1 MIEGKSETMNDTIYK
16 KSLTTLQRVKDR
28 IFDPNNTLPCT
39 ATLTTTTAVITVNT
53 TTSMVVGQA
62 IFGTYLPYGTVITA
76 ISGANLT
83 LSNVPLVAT
92 TVAVLTVVNQ
102 PTAFD
107 NVLIRTINAV
117 TDWIGRETGRFSFL
131 QTLHTNEVYSASG
144 PKQKRLVLRHA
155 PVFYLVTTGN
165 TTTGSATITGMPSTV
180 GLYPNMPVFGD
191 NITRG
196 ARILTVD
203 SPTQITLI
211 GTPSSGIGS
220 GNATSNA
227 TAMPL
232 TITGLLGFQ
241 WRTGTPS
248 YPTWTDFILDQYE
261 LINDGRAGVI
271 RIYGVF
277 PRMYNNMIRV
287 DYYSG
292 YLINWA
298 NAGDQVT
305 HTLPADLTNA
315 CENIVVRWFKR
326 RQLAGKTSEALD
338 GASTSWSKDIDTE
351 DQAVI
356 GHYRRMPTI
365 W

>member
-1 MIEGKSETMNDTIYK
+1 MNDTIYK
-16 KSLTTLQRVKDR
+16 KSLTNLQRVKDR
-28 IFDPNNTLPCT
+28 IFDPNNTVPCT
-39 ATLTTTTAVITVNT
+39 GTLSTTSAVIVVNT

-102 PTAFD
+102 PVAFD
-107 NVLIRTINAV
+107 NILIRTINSV
-117 TDWIGRETGRFSFL
+117 TDWIERETGRHSFL
-131 QTLHTNEVYSASG
+131 QTFRSNEIYSAVG

-165 TTTGSATITGMPSTV
+165 TVGGSATITGIPSTV
-180 GLYPNMPVFGD
+180 GLYAGMPVFGD

-196 ARILTVD
+196 ALIGSVD
-203 SPTQITLI
+203 SLTQITLV
-211 GTPSSGIGS
+211 GNVKQSIGS
-220 GNATSNA
+220 ANATTTLTGA
-227 TAMPL
+227 TL
-232 TITGLLGFQ
+232 TITGLIEFD
-241 WRTGTPS
+241 WRSGTPS
-248 YPTWTDFILDQYE
+248 YPTWTQFILDQYE
-261 LINDGRAGVI
+261 LINDGKAGVV
-271 RIYGVF
+271 RLYGVM
-277 PRMYNNMIRV
+277 PRLYNNMMRLT
-287 DYYSG
+287 YYSG

-298 NAGDQVT
+298 TAGDNVT

-338 GASTSWSKDIDTE
+338 GASTSWSKDIDSE
-351 DQAVI
+351 DQAVL
-356 GHYRRMPTI
+356 GHYRRLPTI
-365 W
+365 F